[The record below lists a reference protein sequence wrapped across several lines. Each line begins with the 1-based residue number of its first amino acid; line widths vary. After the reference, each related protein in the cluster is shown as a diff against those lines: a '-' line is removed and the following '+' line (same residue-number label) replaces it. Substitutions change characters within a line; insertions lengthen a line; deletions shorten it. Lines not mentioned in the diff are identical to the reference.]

1 MPQIP
6 PSSGQ
11 STITQIKTQFLPD
24 YLTMIVSKYELVPS
38 VYVIGGYSTQPYQ
51 ATSKFPMEDLINSDT
66 KEVIQPILRLVSTCG
81 NNITFYLFPI

>member
-1 MPQIP
+1 M
-6 PSSGQ
+6 
-11 STITQIKTQFLPD
+11 ITQIKTQFLPD

-66 KEVIQPILRLVSTCG
+66 KEVIQPILRLLNTRG
-81 NNITFYLFPI
+81 NNITYYAFPI

>member
-1 MPQIP
+1 MTSRKGLIFRTTGLISLV

-11 STITQIKTQFLPD
+11 TIITQTKTQFLPD

-51 ATSKFPMEDLINSDT
+51 ATSKFPMEDLLNSET
-66 KEVIQPILRLVSTCG
+66 KEVIQPILRY
-81 NNITFYLFPI
+81 NY

>member
-11 STITQIKTQFLPD
+11 TIKTRIKTQFLPD

-66 KEVIQPILRLVSTCG
+66 KEVIQPILRLVNTRG
-81 NNITFYLFPI
+81 NNITYYAFPI